1 MKPVRDIEFS
11 KNMKISDLLDQFGSS
26 GGFTSPKLFLA
37 REIMRDMKKNDAET
51 FLSFPADIISTG
63 TRGAIIQL
71 INLGLVNHIVT
82 TAGMVDHD
90 LARCYKNYYHGDF
103 LMDDKLLKKEHKYR
117 LGNVVI
123 PNDNYGGIIER
134 KLQPFLE
141 RAYQKRKVWTV
152 SGLLKELG
160 SEMRCN
166 SILKAAY
173 NNQVDVYIPGYVD
186 GSFGAQIWSFW
197 EMHKD
202 FNIDLLQDEH
212 NISDIMYSSIGKKM
226 GALMI
231 GGGISK
237 HHVIWWNQFRGGL
250 DYAVYITTAQEY
262 DGSLSGAQL
271 REAISWGK
279 IKEKAKQVT
288 LEGEATVILPIL
300 VAALTDDSK

>member
-152 SGLLKELG
+152 SGLLRELG

-166 SILKAAY
+166 SILKAAFD
-173 NNQVDVYIPGYVD
+173 NQVDIYIPGYVD

>member
-71 INLGLVNHIVT
+71 INLGLVNHIIT

-141 RAYQKRKVWTV
+141 RAYQKRKLWTV
-152 SGLLKELG
+152 SGLLRELG

-166 SILKAAY
+166 SILKAAFD
-173 NNQVDVYIPGYVD
+173 NQVDIYIPGYVD